1 MTDFL
6 SILINAVMGDDT
18 LLGGLLMVMALMGL
32 AMCLWAWHLA
42 VLDARRM
49 REQRVRQLREDLLVE
64 RRMRRQHRGRNVWG
78 V

>member
-1 MTDFL
+1 M
-6 SILINAVMGDDT
+6 LIDAVIGDDT
-18 LLGGLLMVMALMGL
+18 LLGSLLVLVAMLGLGV
-32 AMCLWAWHLA
+32 CLWAWHLA
-42 VLDARRM
+42 VLDARRL